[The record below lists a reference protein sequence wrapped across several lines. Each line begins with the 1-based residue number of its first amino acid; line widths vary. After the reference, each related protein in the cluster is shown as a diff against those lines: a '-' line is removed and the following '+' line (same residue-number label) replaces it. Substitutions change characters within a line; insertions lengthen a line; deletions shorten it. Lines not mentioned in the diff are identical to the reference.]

1 MQFLLKRQLLPKSKT
16 LNNFLNTIF
25 RSLLESITEF
35 LPVSST
41 GHLFLFSSFFPF
53 ENLENL
59 EDFEDLFDIF
69 IQSGAILSVLVIYFQ
84 FLKSKTVSCYSYLR
98 KKTQDREGY
107 DFVLGIL
114 VGSLP
119 IMFFGFALKSV
130 LNAIKS
136 SAHLLVILA
145 TAWLIGGIIFLVVEK
160 KFKNR
165 QMDEASEMT
174 VSVKH
179 AFWIGLLQCIALIP
193 GVSRSAATIITGR
206 FLGYS
211 RRTAA
216 EYSFFLALPV
226 LIGAGLYK
234 LYKHRAILNSDNLGY
249 LGLGFFL
256 TFIFSLVVIQW
267 FLTYIR
273 KHGFEIFGYYR
284 IALALIV
291 FGYLIFQ

>member
-1 MQFLLKRQLLPKSKT
+1 M
-16 LNNFLNTIF
+16 NNFLNTFF

-53 ENLENL
+53 QNLENL

-84 FLKSKTVSCYSYLR
+84 FLKSKTVSCYSYLT
-98 KKTQDREGY
+98 KKTEDRQGY

-119 IMFFGFALKSV
+119 IMLIGFALKSV
-130 LNAIKS
+130 LNTIKS
-136 SAHLLVILA
+136 SSHLLIILA
-145 TAWLIGGIIFLVVEK
+145 TAWMIGGVIFLIVEK
-160 KFKNR
+160 KFQSR

-179 AFWIGLLQCIALIP
+179 AFWIGLMQCIALVP

-206 FLGYS
+206 LFGYS

-226 LIGAGLYK
+226 LIAAGFYK
-234 LYKHRAILNSDNLGY
+234 LYKHRAILNSDNLIY
-249 LGLGFFL
+249 LSLGFIL
-256 TFIFSLVVIQW
+256 TFLLCLVVIQW

-284 IALALIV
+284 IALASIV
-291 FGYLIFQ
+291 FLYLFLK